1 MNHHHFRVL
10 SPSPVQDVFGEI
22 RWSDVKFLELTSLE
36 QTLLASGEANPI
48 EYTLSNNDDA
58 VGFVRLLLKVLDQV
72 IAPIVRRSSSSRGG
86 GGAHRVSQLGLDA
99 LAGTAGENNDYSST
113 TPLDWL
119 EKDANGVV
127 KHFAISKLCEV
138 VDCIRSG
145 DLHSISMES
154 IFFPNGFLIEGWHT
168 LAQLL
173 EKGGSDV
180 YTLRKLLSAVMKA
193 RVLLFL
199 RSFILDNVR

>member
-1 MNHHHFRVL
+1 MNHHFRVL
-10 SPSPVQDVFGEI
+10 SPSPVSEVFGEI
-22 RWSDVKFLELTSLE
+22 RWSDVKFLELSQLE
-36 QTLLASGEANPI
+36 QTLLTSGEANPI

-72 IAPIVRRSSSSRGG
+72 IAPIVRRSSSGG
-86 GGAHRVSQLGLDA
+86 NVRRVSQLGLDTSA
-99 LAGTAGENNDYSST
+99 AGTLADGGGGENST
-113 TPLDWL
+113 LDWL

-145 DLHSISMES
+145 FLHSISMES

-168 LAQLL
+168 LSQLL

-180 YTLRKLLSAVMKA
+180 YTLRKLLSAC
-193 RVLLFL
+193 LW
-199 RSFILDNVR
+199 

>member
-1 MNHHHFRVL
+1 MNHHYRVL
-10 SPSPVQDVFGEI
+10 SPSPVSEVFGEI
-22 RWSDVKFLELTSLE
+22 RWSDVKFLELSPLE
-36 QTLLASGEANPI
+36 QTLLTSGEANPI

-72 IAPIVRRSSSSRGG
+72 IAPIVRRSSSGG
-86 GGAHRVSQLGLDA
+86 GGNVRRVSQLGLDT
-99 LAGTAGENNDYSST
+99 TASTIATDDGGGENST
-113 TPLDWL
+113 LDWL

-145 DLHSISMES
+145 DLRSISMES
-154 IFFPNGFLIEGWHT
+154 IFFPNGFLIEGWKT
-168 LAQLL
+168 LEQLL

-180 YTLRKLLSAVMKA
+180 YTLRKLLSAGDESEN
-193 RVLLFL
+193 LLFVC
-199 RSFILDNVR
+199 R